1 MKKNFLFAIATLG
14 LFSFAKQSSA
24 QWQLTGNAGTNPTTD
39 FVGTTDNKPL
49 TFKVNG
55 TLSGRVEQFTQ
66 LTMFGLNSGNTSITG
81 INNTMYGANSG
92 SSLTIGVSNNI
103 FGVGAG
109 NLTTSGSQNCFFGS
123 DAGSQNKTGT
133 NNTFFGY
140 HSGNAN
146 VVSENSFFGSGSGEN
161 NSTGLHNTFIGTK
174 AGFSNVGTGANTYIG
189 YNAGLNAA
197 CTNSTFVGA
206 EAGLSTTNGTQN
218 TFIGRSAGKGNISG
232 NQNVYVGDQAANAN
246 TTGSLNTVVG
256 SLSATTLTSG
266 IQNTFIGSTINAGTT
281 RNNGIAIG
289 HNVNLT
295 ADNCAVIGSNVI
307 TKWGFGITP
316 VTANIIQFVSTTTTA
331 KLTTGG
337 VWTNASDRKLK
348 DNIQQLDKK
357 EILEKI
363 NNLEVARWHYKAD
376 KEMKTY
382 IGPFAKDFYN
392 AFKTGDD
399 STIST
404 IDPSG
409 VALIGIQQ
417 LSIEN
422 KELRKENEEL
432 KSRLD
437 KIEALLSNNATSEAL
452 KFQKL
457 VLESNGKVAVLG
469 QNIPN
474 PFNGK
479 TIINYYLPQEVKS
492 AQLVITTVNGLK
504 LVTEQI
510 TNRGQGV
517 LELDATKL
525 ASGNYYY
532 TLITDDNKIDTKQF
546 SLRK

>member
-174 AGFSNVGTGANTYIG
+174 AGFSNVGLGSNTYIG
-189 YNAGLNAA
+189 YNAGLHAD
-197 CTNSTFVGA
+197 CSNSTFVGA
-206 EAGLSTTNGTQN
+206 EAGLSTTSGTQN
-218 TFIGRSAGKGNISG
+218 TFIGRNAGRGNISG
-232 NQNVYVGDQAANAN
+232 NQNVYIGDQTANAN

-256 SLSATTLTSG
+256 SISASTLTSG
-266 IQNTFIGSTINAGTT
+266 IQNTFIGSVINAGTT

-316 VTANIIQFVSTTTTA
+316 VAANIIQFVSTTTTA

-437 KIEALLSNNATSEAL
+437 KIESLLTTNPTNAVA
-452 KFQKL
+452 KFQKI
-457 VLESNGKVAVLG
+457 VLESEGKVAMLG
-469 QNIPN
+469 QNVPN
-474 PFNGK
+474 PFTGK
-479 TIINYYLPQEVKS
+479 TVIQYYLPENVKS
-492 AQLVITTVNGLK
+492 AQLVITTSYGVELF
-504 LVTEQI
+504 VEQI
-510 TNRGQGV
+510 TNRGQGSI
-517 LELDATKL
+517 ELDASKL
-525 ASGNYYY
+525 ASGSYVYA
-532 TLITDDNKIDTKQF
+532 LIADNKKVDSKQF
-546 SLRK
+546 SLKK